1 MIYKVIFSV
10 DAEKDIIKL
19 KNSEPQVYNKL
30 MRLLIELQ
38 EHPFTGTGHP
48 KPLSGNRVG
57 QWSRRISQKHR
68 LVYEVIDD
76 HITIL
81 IFSAYGHYDDK

>member
-1 MIYKVIFSV
+1 MIYNVTFSV

-19 KNSEPQVYNKL
+19 KSNEPQVYKKL
-30 MRLLIELQ
+30 MKLLIELQ

-57 QWSRRISQKHR
+57 
-68 LVYEVIDD
+68 
-76 HITIL
+76 
-81 IFSAYGHYDDK
+81 